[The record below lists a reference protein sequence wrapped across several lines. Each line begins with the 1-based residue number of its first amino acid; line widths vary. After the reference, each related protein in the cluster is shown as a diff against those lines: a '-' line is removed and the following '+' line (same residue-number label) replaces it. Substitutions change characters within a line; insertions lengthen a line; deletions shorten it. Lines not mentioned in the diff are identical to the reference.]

1 MGLISRVSSRTYRE
15 KLSNYQLLLLRITS
29 DDPKTPESNSLAQT
43 PATDS
48 PNSNKMTNVD
58 AAATIPTEK
67 TVEELKANV
76 EKVVE
81 EVVEE
86 KVAEKRPAENGEEA
100 KAEEPEAKKAKDAE
114 EPAAEEAKIEE
125 TPAAGETKEEEK
137 PAETEKTEEKKE
149 VVEEKAAAAPEEK
162 PVENGE
168 EKKEE

>member
-15 KLSNYQLLLLRITS
+15 KLSNYQLLLLRTTS
-29 DDPKTPESNSLAQT
+29 DDTKTPESNSPAQT
-43 PATDS
+43 PAPDS

-86 KVAEKRPAENGEEA
+86 KVAEKRPAENGDAA
-100 KAEEPEAKKAKDAE
+100 KEEEPEAKKAKEAE
-114 EPAAEEAKIEE
+114 EPAAEEAKEE
-125 TPAAGETKEEEK
+125 QPAEEEK
-137 PAETEKTEEKKE
+137 TEEAAEEKTEEKTEE
-149 VVEEKAAAAPEEK
+149 VAK
-162 PVENGE
+162 PVV
-168 EKKEE
+168 

>member
-15 KLSNYQLLLLRITS
+15 KLSNYQLLLLRTTS
-29 DDPKTPESNSLAQT
+29 DDTKTPESNSPAQT
-43 PATDS
+43 PAPDS

-86 KVAEKRPAENGEEA
+86 KVAEKRPAENGDAA
-100 KAEEPEAKKAKDAE
+100 KAEEPEAKKAKEAE
-114 EPAAEEAKIEE
+114 EPAAEEAKEE
-125 TPAAGETKEEEK
+125 QPA
-137 PAETEKTEEKKE
+137 EEKKLRRLL
-149 VVEEKAAAAPEEK
+149 KKK
-162 PVENGE
+162 PRRKQ
-168 EKKEE
+168 KK